1 MSGET
6 RTARHVGTVH
16 FCPHLAPTS
25 ILNGSA
31 VPPGTYSSAVRPP
44 EQAEGVHDPCVTTD
58 LNTLLTALYVK
69 IDDEIGQVRC
79 SGRPPLL
86 SDSELVCLAV
96 AQALLGFHSEARWLR
111 YARKH
116 LTGMFPHLPQ
126 RPGYHKRLKA
136 ALPLLKRM
144 IRELAMDS
152 DFWTDTVWIAV
163 SILRIATEEAFAP
176 PELIAMWRVVCM
188 HAATVRA
195 QRYEAMKPIRRKP
208 SEYLRENVWVTT
220 SGVAWARRS
229 CSAARRSAL
238 TACCTPWI
246 TRTSTSRRRLRRTR
260 TCRSPRKR
268 KPVSSRRTLSASSGS
283 SFACR
288 LVS

>member
-220 SGVAWARRS
+220 SGVAWAPAIMFCRE
-229 CSAARRSAL
+229 AL
-238 TACCTPWI
+238 GPDRVLYAMDYPYEYVPEEVTAHENLPITPEEKAGLFQ
-246 TRTSTSRRRLRRTR
+246 TNAERVFRL
-260 TCRSPRKR
+260 
-268 KPVSSRRTLSASSGS
+268 
-283 SFACR
+283 
-288 LVS
+288 